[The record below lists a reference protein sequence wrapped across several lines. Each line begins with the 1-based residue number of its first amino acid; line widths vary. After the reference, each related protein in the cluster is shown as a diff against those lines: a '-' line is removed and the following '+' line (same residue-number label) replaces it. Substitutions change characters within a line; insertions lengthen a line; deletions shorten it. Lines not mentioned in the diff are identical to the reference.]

1 MSTLEEIVGENRV
14 IHVGNAQLLRYEYGC
29 SERYVHVF
37 AISDGLLFVK
47 KCNYDF
53 YSGIKYLRN
62 GLYVTSVEDARSNRY
77 TGAFINLKVH
87 LFGWEKFGYLFQ
99 IRDYGLI
106 YAISLG
112 EMTYWCKDF
121 NFDIA
126 SLIKLMPELTCNEG
140 LIFDN
145 VRVVIRSYNA
155 ITGKMN
161 ILCTNMNN
169 NLSVSMNVSESTF
182 NRLRPIDIVRSHKN
196 LYPVKQ
202 SSSGNFK
209 AQIKDITPNG
219 DVIFVAS
226 GVINGKFRSQNMVM
240 KYEEFK
246 SFRNFPH
253 LLTTYNGSRIMDD
266 TFGITEQVYTND
278 IFYAMRDAGI
288 DVDKCQFRGYFNE
301 GFEGWY

>member
-1 MSTLEEIVGENRV
+1 MGTLEEIVGENRV

-29 SERYVHVF
+29 SGRYVRVF

-47 KCNYDF
+47 KCDYDF
-53 YSGIKYLRN
+53 YSGIKYHGS
-62 GLYVTSVEDARSNRY
+62 GLYVTSIEDAKNNRY
-77 TGAFINLKVH
+77 TGAFTYLRIQR

-99 IRDYGLI
+99 VKDYGLI

-112 EMTYWCKDF
+112 ERTYWCKDF

-126 SLIKLMPELTCNEG
+126 SLIKVMPELVCNEG

-145 VRVVIRSYNA
+145 VQVIIRKYNA

-182 NRLRPIDIVRSHKN
+182 NRLRPLDIVRSHKN

-202 SSSGNFK
+202 SPSGNFK
-209 AQIKDITPNG
+209 AHIKDITPYG

-226 GVINGKFRSQNMVM
+226 GVINGNFRSQNMVM
-240 KYEEFK
+240 GYEEFK
-246 SFRNFPH
+246 SFRNFQH
-253 LLTTYNGSRIMDD
+253 LLTPYNGSHIMDD
-266 TFGITEQVYTND
+266 TFGITEQAFTND

-288 DVDKCQFRGYFNE
+288 DVDKSRFRGYFNE
-301 GFEGWY
+301 